1 MQDKKTQQATL
12 ELELID
18 NQYQVV
24 DRRKMLA
31 LLIKKGVPRELAT
44 RLDDIWEETRTIGK
58 KIFHGS

>member
-24 DRRKMLA
+24 DRKKMLA

-58 KIFHGS
+58 KIFHI